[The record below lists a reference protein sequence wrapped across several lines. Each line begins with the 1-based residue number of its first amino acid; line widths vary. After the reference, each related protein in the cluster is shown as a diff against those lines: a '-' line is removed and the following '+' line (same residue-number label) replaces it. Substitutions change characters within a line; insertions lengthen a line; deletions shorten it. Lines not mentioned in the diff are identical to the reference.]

1 MISLLHLNKLTKFSF
16 FFIILIFHSAYA
28 EDEPV
33 DIWKQ
38 QEESIQQINQ
48 SDEEKET
55 TIESPILSED
65 INKITIEIDEEKIS
79 KSSEDLIGIFDPEE
93 NNLSLDMWSN
103 SDGNEIKKIL
113 SRINKLKLSKLS
125 ENLLFQVLFTNA
137 YPPKKNLTSE
147 EFLKIKV
154 NWLVKNRRIND
165 LEKLLQSSPQ
175 AGKEK
180 KALKF
185 LVDEYLSSGDI
196 KSACEKVNFINKDI
210 QDNYLD
216 KFLVYC
222 LIHNKQN
229 DEAELNFDLLRE
241 RGLKDDFF
249 ENKINFMLGITE
261 KTNQKILD
269 NNLLNFYLSHITNKK
284 FEYEPNDKTN
294 KYIWKYLSAANLIQI
309 NEFEDENVIL
319 TYEKAAAENSFRS
332 EEIFNI
338 YKQILFN
345 VNQLL
350 NATEVY
356 KTLPGYKS
364 RALIYQSILLT
375 DNVEKKLYL
384 TFLLKDLFAKE
395 KLSNVYNEELS
406 NILKSISASEIPE
419 DYEDLVAKNL
429 KQNFYEEKKIKF
441 ENDIFHRSKILKHFF
456 EDEVKVNRTQKDFKS
471 VYKKIKKNKKYFISI
486 KDIIVLESLK
496 YDGITLPSDLDYS
509 QLSSELTIPKNLED
523 LAKQQQVGLVMLKIV
538 EIIGEDDVR
547 DLDPETIYFLN
558 RILNELN
565 LIKIRNNIL
574 TAALPNRV

>member
-1 MISLLHLNKLTKFSF
+1 MIAAN
-16 FFIILIFHSAYA
+16 IY
-28 EDEPV
+28 
-33 DIWKQ
+33 
-38 QEESIQQINQ
+38 
-48 SDEEKET
+48 
-55 TIESPILSED
+55 
-65 INKITIEIDEEKIS
+65 
-79 KSSEDLIGIFDPEE
+79 
-93 NNLSLDMWSN
+93 
-103 SDGNEIKKIL
+103 
-113 SRINKLKLSKLS
+113 
-125 ENLLFQVLFTNA
+125 
-137 YPPKKNLTSE
+137 
-147 EFLKIKV
+147 
-154 NWLVKNRRIND
+154 
-165 LEKLLQSSPQ
+165 
-175 AGKEK
+175 
-180 KALKF
+180 
-185 LVDEYLSSGDI
+185 
-196 KSACEKVNFINKDI
+196 
-210 QDNYLD
+210 
-216 KFLVYC
+216 
-222 LIHNKQN
+222 
-229 DEAELNFDLLRE
+229 
-241 RGLKDDFF
+241 
-249 ENKINFMLGITE
+249 
-261 KTNQKILD
+261 
-269 NNLLNFYLSHITNKK
+269 
-284 FEYEPNDKTN
+284 
-294 KYIWKYLSAANLIQI
+294 ANLIQI

-406 NILKSISASEIPE
+406 NILKSINASEIPE